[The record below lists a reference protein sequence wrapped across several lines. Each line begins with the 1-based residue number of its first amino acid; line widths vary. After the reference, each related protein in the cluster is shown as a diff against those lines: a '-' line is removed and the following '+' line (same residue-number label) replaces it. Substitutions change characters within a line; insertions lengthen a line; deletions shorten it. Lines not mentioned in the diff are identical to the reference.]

1 MKVGFVYVAPIAD
14 VGYTKQHDIGRIYAI
29 GKVGKDK
36 VTTTFVENVPETADA
51 ERVIRQMVADGNKL
65 IFGTSFGYMNYM
77 QKLAKEYPDVKFEH
91 ATGYKTAPNM
101 TNYNIRFYEG
111 RYLAGMLAGG
121 ATKSNIIGY
130 VAPFPIP
137 EVLQGINA
145 FTLGAKSVNP
155 NIQVKVIWTNA
166 WYDPPKDTDSAKT
179 LLGQGADILTQHTN
193 TSAVASA
200 AEAAGKMVIPYNSD
214 MKSVAPNAQIAA
226 LVLNWGPY
234 YAKKIQQDR
243 IELMRLKQGIITES
257 DTIYEEKEEKPK
269 MSFWKKLGN
278 FLYHSK
284 WWLGITVFIV
294 GVFVFLI
301 VDYVTKVRP
310 DMIVLLITDD
320 TEMQNH
326 RQQLEE
332 YLEQFTD
339 DENGD
344 GKVHVDIYPIP
355 VSDNIDDMDYFTG
368 NSTKLSAEFQMGE
381 AVMVITDAK
390 ANEYIMADETLT
402 DLSEKYTGHENI
414 RGNGY
419 YLRHTDF
426 ATKIDYPGNVDRDL
440 SIGLRAPV
448 KTSDSKEKMQKTYD
462 VAEKVFLR
470 VMDDLDNTTEP
481 EDIVTTEPAETAV
494 TTTKED

>member
-1 MKVGFVYVAPIAD
+1 MSACGDKKEAAPAKPATPAAPAAQSKAAEPLKVGFVYVAPIAD

-29 GKVGKDK
+29 DKVGKDK

-193 TSAVASA
+193 TSAVASV
-200 AEAAGKMVIPYNSD
+200 AEAAGKMVIPYKDGAMSLEGVRTD
-214 MKSVAPNAQIAA
+214 KIPADIVKKMEEVKAKIESGEFHPFT
-226 LVLNWGPY
+226 GPI
-234 YAKKIQQDR
+234 K
-243 IELMRLKQGIITES
+243 T
-257 DTIYEEKEEKPK
+257 
-269 MSFWKKLGN
+269 N
-278 FLYHSK
+278 
-284 WWLGITVFIV
+284 
-294 GVFVFLI
+294 
-301 VDYVTKVRP
+301 
-310 DMIVLLITDD
+310 
-320 TEMQNH
+320 
-326 RQQLEE
+326 
-332 YLEQFTD
+332 
-339 DENGD
+339 D
-344 GKVHVDIYPIP
+344 GK
-355 VSDNIDDMDYFTG
+355 
-368 NSTKLSAEFQMGE
+368 E
-381 AVMVITDAK
+381 AAK
-390 ANEYIMADETLT
+390 AGEVLKDDQLQTMN
-402 DLSEKYTGHENI
+402 
-414 RGNGY
+414 Y
-419 YLRHTDF
+419 Y
-426 ATKIDYPGNVDRDL
+426 VDGV
-440 SIGLRAPV
+440 IG
-448 KTSDSKEKMQKTYD
+448 
-462 VAEKVFLR
+462 KVP
-470 VMDDLDNTTEP
+470 N
-481 EDIVTTEPAETAV
+481 
-494 TTTKED
+494 